1 MIIKEQKPIIIKNQC
16 NAIFDEEEL
25 KRAILWYS
33 DRPVSRIKTVYM
45 YGQYP
50 AVSIY
55 FQKIHIHR
63 LLMMYWLQRDLN
75 RDEYIHHKDGNKLN
89 ATKENLELIDAS
101 IHQSLHNKGRILSK
115 EHKRKIAE
123 ANRKRKG
130 TRKKKRVNISL
141 NELKEFLGMGW
152 SINKIAQ
159 YYGCDWTTVK
169 NRIYENPELLEGKD
183 D

>member
-25 KRAILWYS
+25 KKAIIWYS
-33 DRPVSRIKTVYM
+33 ERPVSRIKTVYIH
-45 YGQYP
+45 GKYP

-63 LLMMYWLQRDLN
+63 LLMMYWFQRDLDRN
-75 RDEYIHHKDGNKLN
+75 EYIHHKDGNRLN

-101 IHQSLHNKGRILSK
+101 IHQSLHNKGKILSK
-115 EHKRKIAE
+115 EHRRKIVE

-130 TRKKKRVNISL
+130 VKMKKRVNIPL
-141 NELKEFLGMGW
+141 NELKEFLGKGW
-152 SINKIAQ
+152 SINKIAK
-159 YYGCDWTTVK
+159 YYGCDWSTVK
-169 NRIYENPELLEGKD
+169 NRIYDNPELLED
-183 D
+183 